1 MTDFM
6 AGKKFTAL
14 TGAAGEYYVAA
25 ELSRRGWAASITPRG
40 AERTEVLAQHLE
52 TKTVVAIQVKTMAV
66 GNRFRLGAKNEAPTT
81 ATNEWYGLVRLGDA
95 TEAPM
100 VFIAPR
106 NFIAAYVYLDHTLW
120 LSTPAKSGKPH
131 KDNPIRNVRPRT

>member
-40 AERTEVLAQHLE
+40 VERTDVLAQHLE
-52 TKTVVAIQVKTMAV
+52 SKTVVAIQVKTMAL
-66 GNRFRLGAKNEAPTT
+66 GNRFRLGAKNEEPTT
-81 ATNEWYGLVRLGDA
+81 ATNEW
-95 TEAPM
+95 
-100 VFIAPR
+100 
-106 NFIAAYVYLDHTLW
+106 
-120 LSTPAKSGKPH
+120 
-131 KDNPIRNVRPRT
+131 